1 MSSSPIKEKK
11 AAEQNFSKPGKE
23 QIEIMSQ
30 MPEMYK
36 KMTEAWL
43 NFAAVTPLK
52 DNKTQEFFGQFSES
66 VSSAYNDCM
75 EKFYKPIFAQG
86 LPFPAMDKG
95 YGTDVFKAWKSFF
108 ESPDKGI
115 DKTREGMKE
124 FSRIS
129 LEMSDKMRE
138 GYAKLTRSQF
148 DFMQNVLQ
156 ASKSGE
162 PGQIMKAFSESSKS
176 LLDAYYNFCT
186 EETNTCFEFFKGLVP
201 KDKNAA

>member
-1 MSSSPIKEKK
+1 MSSSTAKEKK
-11 AAEQNFSKPGKE
+11 ATEQNFSKSGKE
-23 QIEIMSQ
+23 QIEMMSQ

-52 DNKTQEFFGQFSES
+52 DNKTQEMFGQFSES

-75 EKFYKPIFAQG
+75 ERFYKPIFAQG
-86 LPFPAMDKG
+86 LPFPAMDKV
-95 YGTDVFKAWKSFF
+95 YTADIFKAWQGMLG
-108 ESPDKGI
+108 SPEKNI
-115 DKTREGMKE
+115 DKAKDGMKE
-124 FSRIS
+124 FARITI
-129 LEMSDKMRE
+129 EMSDKMRE

-162 PGQIMKAFSESSKS
+162 PGQMVKAFSESSKS
-176 LLDAYYNFCT
+176 LFEAYYNFCT
-186 EETNTCFEFFKGLVP
+186 EEANSCLEFFKNLTP
-201 KDKNAA
+201 KDKGAA